1 VSTEF
6 PGHRP
11 DDPDEVPGQGYGDL
25 PGNLADDPLGSMR
38 GDLLDDIVSSEPG
51 LDTLVGL
58 LTSEATHEELTSE
71 QTALAMFR
79 AHRPPV
85 IPLPELGADA
95 PGAPGVAEYRPP
107 AFGRSEYGPP
117 AVDWSQYGPP
127 AVERFEYGP
136 PGAEAPGAEA
146 PGAEAPGAEAP
157 AAWTDTRETGTPG
170 FGVRDPWVPVPSAP
184 GSGAPVA
191 PVLPGPGA
199 PGSRP
204 PGRGRRVGL
213 MAAAVTLAAAAGFA
227 VAAYTET
234 LPAPLQQA
242 AYHAFGF
249 AGVPSTHHSAPGA
262 AASQSPGPG
271 RRHGS
276 HQPGQPQQPGAS
288 ASAQPSASGPAPS
301 AGQLSLSITSSS
313 GRIMAGED
321 DTFTGNL
328 TSHSGPVAGV
338 SLTLQE
344 RVAGQPG
351 WVLAG
356 SASTGSDG
364 SAAIFATDLTRNA
377 AFRLRGS
384 DGALSRPVVV
394 IVAPPVTASVGAHS
408 GAKTATVGASSPL
421 ATPRD
426 TVVLQIRSGA
436 TWMSVQMARLN
447 GADQASFL
455 VRVRPKLR
463 IYRVVLLPTALHGIS
478 VSNAVTVPSR

>member
-1 VSTEF
+1 V
-6 PGHRP
+6 
-11 DDPDEVPGQGYGDL
+11 
-25 PGNLADDPLGSMR
+25 
-38 GDLLDDIVSSEPG
+38 
-51 LDTLVGL
+51 
-58 LTSEATHEELTSE
+58 
-71 QTALAMFR
+71 
-79 AHRPPV
+79 
-85 IPLPELGADA
+85 
-95 PGAPGVAEYRPP
+95 
-107 AFGRSEYGPP
+107 
-117 AVDWSQYGPP
+117 
-127 AVERFEYGP
+127 
-136 PGAEAPGAEA
+136 
-146 PGAEAPGAEAP
+146 
-157 AAWTDTRETGTPG
+157 TP
-170 FGVRDPWVPVPSAP
+170 
-184 GSGAPVA
+184 
-191 PVLPGPGA
+191 
-199 PGSRP
+199 
-204 PGRGRRVGL
+204 
-213 MAAAVTLAAAAGFA
+213 
-227 VAAYTET
+227 
-234 LPAPLQQA
+234 
-242 AYHAFGF
+242 
-249 AGVPSTHHSAPGA
+249 
-262 AASQSPGPG
+262 
-271 RRHGS
+271 
-276 HQPGQPQQPGAS
+276 
-288 ASAQPSASGPAPS
+288 

-321 DTFTGNL
+321 ETFTGNL

-356 SASTGSDG
+356 SASTGSNG
-364 SAAIFATDLTRNA
+364 SAAITATDLTRNA